1 MQGLKPKRK
10 KSTFQKGFI
19 WIFNQHNLLD
29 KWKWRGN
36 KIAPFYQ
43 SYLSSNSLLHYI
55 SFLTHCATFYLLYGL

>member
-10 KSTFQKGFI
+10 KVHFKKVLFEI
-19 WIFNQHNLLD
+19 NQHNFLD
-29 KWKWRGN
+29 KWNWRGN